1 MKKTFGLSWM
11 GYLLISIAL
20 AGCTSVEKTVITASN
35 LPSIQGTYEGW
46 TEFGIGQYRPVM
58 TQVHISNNT
67 VPIQGRVTFN
77 NLPEDLARV
86 IPADQKTAGNN
97 VTINFSDGKIS
108 QNGTVISQIGQNT
121 LELTYFEGEK
131 PKIRGWFY
139 YWMFKGS
146 FEVTKK

>member
-1 MKKTFGLSWM
+1 M
-11 GYLLISIAL
+11 GYLLVSIAL
-20 AGCTSVEKTVITASN
+20 AGCTPVQKTVITASN

-46 TEFGIGQYRPVM
+46 TDFGIGQFSPVM
-58 TQVHISNNT
+58 TQLQISNNT

-77 NLPEDLARV
+77 NLPNELARI
-86 IPADQKTAGNN
+86 IPADHKTVGNN

-108 QNGTVISQIGQNT
+108 QNGTVISRIGQNT
-121 LELTYFEGEK
+121 LELAYFEEEK

-139 YWMFKGS
+139 YWAFKGT